1 MSLSYGLKELAGE
14 EHQDEETEPDGG
26 NVWGSSDVAQRW
38 PFKND
43 DGKRRQGHPP
53 HNRRPRNHHRQQ
65 RDHQRE
71 QPHHVGGEEAHFRG
85 CHFPRHRDLGER
97 LKELTGEE
105 HQEEETEPYG
115 NIWESSEVAQRC
127 PFTNNDGRHQQGHPP
142 HKRRP
147 RNHHRQQRD
156 HQREQPHH
164 VGGEEAHF
172 RGCHFPRH
180 RDLGESLK
188 ELDREEHQEEE
199 TEPEGGNVWES
210 SDVAQRFPDGRHG
223 SR

>member
-14 EHQDEETEPDGG
+14 EHQEEETEPDGG
-26 NVWGSSDVAQRW
+26 NVWGSSDVTQRW
-38 PFKND
+38 PFTND

-97 LKELTGEE
+97 LKELTGE
-105 HQEEETEPYG
+105 TEPEGG
-115 NIWESSEVAQRC
+115 NVWDSSSVVAQRC
-127 PFTNNDGRHQQGHPP
+127 PCTNDDGRDQQAHPP
-142 HKRRP
+142 NNRRP

-172 RGCHFPRH
+172 RGCHFPSY
-180 RDLGESLK
+180 RDVGESLK
-188 ELDREEHQEEE
+188 EHAGEEHQDEE
-199 TEPEGGNVWES
+199 TKEDS
-210 SDVAQRFPDGRHG
+210 SDVSQRCSDGRHG
-223 SR
+223 NRCRKR